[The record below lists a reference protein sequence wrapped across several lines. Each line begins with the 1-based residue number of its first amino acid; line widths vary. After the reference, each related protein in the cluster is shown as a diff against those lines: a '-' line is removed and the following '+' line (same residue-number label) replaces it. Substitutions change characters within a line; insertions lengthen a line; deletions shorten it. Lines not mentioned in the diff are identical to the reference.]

1 MSNPEPQSEQLYLPV
16 SSVAEILYCPRN
28 FYYRVVEAAED
39 SNYHVLEGRL
49 QEERRDSR
57 ERVLRENTLQVRSVM
72 LSSEDL
78 KLNGVV
84 DAVEEQ
90 STGALYPVEYKKGKL
105 GHNLNDDVQLCSQA
119 MLLEENLGITIERG
133 FVYYAGSHTRREVYF
148 SGDLRMLVESTV
160 QRALDIIETRD
171 IPPPLADNR
180 CRGCALAERCL
191 PEETLFLKGT
201 GKLPRRP
208 VPGANLGRVLYV
220 DEAGAYVRKKGN
232 RLVVT
237 REQETICDL
246 PLCNVDQVVLV
257 GGVNLST
264 PAARTLLEQGTEVA
278 LLSGGGKFQGSLV
291 PGLTKNSAL
300 RLAQYSTYYNEEKR
314 LELARQFVKGKLG
327 NMRTMLMR
335 YNREHNEQTIAESIR
350 RIAIYMASAAGT
362 QDYQKLL
369 GLEGMASREYFRVL
383 GKLIRADIPFD
394 FNTRNRRPPKDP
406 INAMLSFGYTMLV
419 KDCLAAAYKAGFDP
433 YVGFYHQPVY
443 GRPALA
449 LDIMEEFRP
458 VVADSVVLGLLN
470 RGTMGEKDFEYNL
483 GGCFLNQAGRKKFY
497 RAYEDRRRQIITHPV
512 FKYQLPYLRLFEM
525 QARFLGKVIMGELD
539 TYTPFTTR

>member
-28 FYYRVVEAAED
+28 FYYRVVEAAKD
-39 SNYHVLEGRL
+39 SNFHVLEGRL
-49 QEERRDSR
+49 QEERRGSR

-72 LSSEDL
+72 VSSEVL
-78 KLNGVV
+78 KLTGVV

-90 STGALYPVEYKKGKL
+90 VTGALYPVEYKKGKH
-105 GHNLNDDVQLCSQA
+105 GHNVNDDVQLCAQA
-119 MLLEENLGITIERG
+119 MLLEEKLGITIERG
-133 FVYYAGSHTRREVYF
+133 FVYYASSHARREVHF
-148 SGDLRMLVESTV
+148 TEDLRLLVESTV
-160 QRALDIIETRD
+160 QRALDIIETGE

-191 PEETLFLKGT
+191 PEETLFLKGA
-201 GKLPRRP
+201 GELPRRP
-208 VPGANLGRVLYV
+208 APGANLGRVLYV
-220 DEAGAYVRKKGN
+220 DEAGAYVRKKGK

-237 REQETICDL
+237 REDETICDL

-264 PAARTLLEQGTEVA
+264 PAARTLLEQGTEVT

-291 PGLTKNSAL
+291 PGFTKNSAL
-300 RLAQYSTYYNEEKR
+300 RLAQYGTFYNEEKR
-314 LELARQFVKGKLG
+314 LNLARQFVKGKLG

-335 YNREHNEQTIAESIR
+335 YNREHNNQSIAESIR
-350 RIAIYMASAAGT
+350 RIAVYMAGAAGAR
-362 QDYQKLL
+362 DLQKLL

-383 GKLIRADIPFD
+383 GILIRPDIPFD
-394 FNTRNRRPPKDP
+394 FSRRNRRPPEDP
-406 INAMLSFGYTMLV
+406 VNAMLSFGYTLLV

-458 VVADSVVLGLLN
+458 VVADSVVLSLLN

-483 GGCFLNQAGRKKFY
+483 GGCFLNQNGRKKFY
-497 RAYEDRRRQIITHPV
+497 RAYEERRRQKITHPV
-512 FKYQLPYLRLFEM
+512 FKYQLPYLRIFEM

-539 TYTPFTTR
+539 AYTPFTIK